1 MATVYRF
8 SRGLRFAICLEEK
21 EVMEWKKFPA
31 VDEDGYFFDWSLQG
45 VGEGMGLA
53 DFVVETPLPEGID
66 LTKNYVRWTGSEW
79 VVEPKPTTPAEC
91 VALGPVSHQSTTARC
106 NELRKLYEE
115 LTKGSE
121 DYRLERGE
129 NLEWIV
135 VKIPQEEKDAQQA
148 EAAISDFD
156 SQTAALKDRLAT
168 AMLQDDEQQVASLKA
183 EYKALMNG
191 GV

>member
-1 MATVYRF
+1 MF
-8 SRGLRFAICLEEK
+8 
-21 EVMEWKKFPA
+21 
-31 VDEDGYFFDWSLQG
+31 
-45 VGEGMGLA
+45 LA
-53 DFVVETPLPEGID
+53 DDVVETPLPEGID

-79 VVEPKPTTPAEC
+79 VVEKKPTTPAEC

-135 VKIPQEEKDAQQA
+135 AKIPQEEKDAQQA

>member
-1 MATVYRF
+1 MA
-8 SRGLRFAICLEEK
+8 L
-21 EVMEWKKFPA
+21 EWKKFPA
-31 VDEDGYFFDWSLQG
+31 IDEDGYFFDWSLQG

-53 DFVVETPLPEGID
+53 DFVVETPIPEGID
-66 LTKNYVRWTGSEW
+66 LTKSFARWTGTEW
-79 VVEPKPTTPAEC
+79 VVEAKPTTPADC

-115 LTKGSE
+115 LTNGTE

-129 NLEWIV
+129 SLEWIV
-135 VKIPQEEKDAQQA
+135 VEIPQEEKDAQAA

>member
-1 MATVYRF
+1 
-8 SRGLRFAICLEEK
+8 
-21 EVMEWKKFPA
+21 MEWKKFPA
-31 VDEDGYFFDWSLQG
+31 VDKDGYFYDFSLQG

-66 LTKNYVRWTGSEW
+66 LTRSFARWTGTEW
-79 VVEPKPTTPAEC
+79 VEEAKPTTAAEC
-91 VALGPVSHQSTTARC
+91 AALGPVSHQSTTARC
-106 NELRKLYEE
+106 NELRKLFEE

-135 VKIPQEEKDAQQA
+135 VKIPEEEKEAQAA
-148 EAAISDFD
+148 EAAIIDFD
-156 SQTAALKDRLAT
+156 SQANAIKERLSTAIL
-168 AMLQDDEQQVASLKA
+168 MGYDDQVASLKT
-183 EYKALMNG
+183 EYQTLM

>member
-1 MATVYRF
+1 
-8 SRGLRFAICLEEK
+8 
-21 EVMEWKKFPA
+21 MEWKNFPR
-31 VDEDGYFFDWSLQG
+31 VDEDGYFVEMSPQG
-45 VGEGMGLA
+45 IGEGMYLA
-53 DFVVETPLPEGID
+53 DDVVETPLPDGVD
-66 LTKNYVRWTGSEW
+66 LTKNYVHWTGAEW
-79 VVEPKPTTPAEC
+79 VVEAKPTTAAEC
-91 VALGPVSHQSTTARC
+91 AALGPVSHQSTTARC

-135 VKIPQEEKDAQQA
+135 VKIPQEEKDAQEA

-168 AMLQDDEQQVASLKA
+168 AMIQDDEQQVASLKA

>member
-1 MATVYRF
+1 
-8 SRGLRFAICLEEK
+8 
-21 EVMEWKKFPA
+21 MEWKNFPR
-31 VDEDGYFFDWSLQG
+31 VDEDGYFVEMSPQG
-45 VGEGMGLA
+45 IGEGMYLA
-53 DFVVETPLPEGID
+53 DDVVETPLPDGVD
-66 LTKNYVRWTGSEW
+66 LTKNYVHWTGAEW
-79 VVEPKPTTPAEC
+79 VVEAKPTTAAEC
-91 VALGPVSHQSTTARC
+91 AALGPVSHQSTTARC

-135 VKIPQEEKDAQQA
+135 VKIPQEEKDAQEA

-156 SQTAALKDRLAT
+156 SQASALKDRLTT
-168 AMLQDDEQQVASLKA
+168 AIIMDDDEQVAALKA
-183 EYKALMNG
+183 EYKELI

>member
-1 MATVYRF
+1 M
-8 SRGLRFAICLEEK
+8 I
-21 EVMEWKKFPA
+21 EWKYFPKI
-31 VDEDGYFFDWSLQG
+31 DEDGYYCGKSQQG
-45 VGEGMGLA
+45 IGEGMHLS
-53 DFVVETPLPEGID
+53 DDVVETPLPEGID
-66 LTKNYVRWTGSEW
+66 LTKSFARWTGAEW
-79 VVEPKPTTPAEC
+79 VVEAKPTTPADC

-135 VKIPQEEKDAQQA
+135 VKIPEEEKEAQEA

-156 SQTAALKDRLAT
+156 SQLSSLKERLGTAFLQGNDEQVAALR
-168 AMLQDDEQQVASLKA
+168 A
-183 EYKALMNG
+183 EYKSLMG
-191 GV
+191 GE

>member
-1 MATVYRF
+1 
-8 SRGLRFAICLEEK
+8 
-21 EVMEWKKFPA
+21 MEWKYFPMI
-31 VDEDGYFFDWSLQG
+31 DEDGYYVEPKLQG
-45 VGEGMGLA
+45 IGEGMGLA
-53 DFVVETPLPEGID
+53 DDVVETPLPEGVD
-66 LTKNYVRWTGSEW
+66 LTKNYVRWTGDAW
-79 VVEPKPTTPAEC
+79 VVEAKPATPADC

-115 LTKGSE
+115 LTNGTE

-129 NLEWIV
+129 SLEWIV
-135 VKIPQEEKDAQQA
+135 VEIPQEEKDAQAA

>member
-1 MATVYRF
+1 MGIKWVFY
-8 SRGLRFAICLEEK
+8 
-21 EVMEWKKFPA
+21 PY
-31 VDEDGYFFDWSLQG
+31 VDEDGYFEGEKQIG
-45 VGEGMGLA
+45 VGEGLFLA
-53 DFVVETPLPEGID
+53 DDVVETPLPAGID
-66 LTKNYVRWTGSEW
+66 LTKSFARWTGAEW
-79 VVEPKPTTPAEC
+79 VVEAKPTTPADC

-135 VKIPQEEKDAQQA
+135 VEIPSEEKEAQEA
-148 EAAISDFD
+148 ESALSDFD
-156 SQTAALKDRLAT
+156 GKLSSLKERMSL
-168 AMLQDDEQQVASLKA
+168 AMLQGNQEQVTALQG
-183 EYKALMNG
+183 EYQKLMSE

>member
-1 MATVYRF
+1 MGIKYVFY
-8 SRGLRFAICLEEK
+8 
-21 EVMEWKKFPA
+21 PY
-31 VDEDGYFFDWSLQG
+31 VDEDGFYEGEKQIG
-45 VGEGMGLA
+45 IGEGLFLA
-53 DFVVETPLPEGID
+53 DDVVETPLPEGID
-66 LTKNYVRWTGSEW
+66 LTKSFARWTGTEW
-79 VVEPKPTTPAEC
+79 VEEAKPTTAAEC

-135 VKIPQEEKDAQQA
+135 VEIPQEEKEAQAA

-156 SQTAALKDRLAT
+156 SQMSSLKERMSL
-168 AMLQDDEQQVASLKA
+168 AMLQGDQEQVASLQA
-183 EYKALMNG
+183 EYKTLMTQ

>member
-1 MATVYRF
+1 MGIKYVFY
-8 SRGLRFAICLEEK
+8 
-21 EVMEWKKFPA
+21 PY
-31 VDEDGYFFDWSLQG
+31 VDEDGFYEGEKQIG
-45 VGEGMGLA
+45 IGEGLFLA
-53 DFVVETPLPEGID
+53 DDVVETPLPEGID
-66 LTKNYVRWTGSEW
+66 LTKSFARWTGTEW
-79 VVEPKPTTPAEC
+79 VEEAKPTTAAEC

-135 VKIPQEEKDAQQA
+135 FEIPQEEKEEQAA

-156 SQTAALKDRLAT
+156 SQMSSLKERMSL
-168 AMLQDDEQQVASLKA
+168 AMLQGDQEQVASLQA
-183 EYKALMNG
+183 EYKTLMTQ

>member
-1 MATVYRF
+1 MGIKWVFY
-8 SRGLRFAICLEEK
+8 
-21 EVMEWKKFPA
+21 PY
-31 VDEDGYFFDWSLQG
+31 VDEDGYFEGEKQIG
-45 VGEGMGLA
+45 VGEGLFLS
-53 DFVVETPLPEGID
+53 DDVVETPLPEGID
-66 LTKNYVRWTGSEW
+66 LTKSFARWTGAEW
-79 VVEPKPTTPAEC
+79 VEEAKPTTPADC

-135 VKIPQEEKDAQQA
+135 VEIPQEEKEAQEA
-148 EAAISDFD
+148 ESALSDFD
-156 SQTAALKDRLAT
+156 GKLSSLKERMSL
-168 AMLQDDEQQVASLKA
+168 AMLQGNQEQVTALQG
-183 EYKALMNG
+183 EYQKLMSE

>member
-1 MATVYRF
+1 M
-8 SRGLRFAICLEEK
+8 I
-21 EVMEWKKFPA
+21 
-31 VDEDGYFFDWSLQG
+31 DEDGYYVEPKLQG
-45 VGEGMGLA
+45 IGEGMGLA
-53 DFVVETPLPEGID
+53 DDVVETPLPEGVD
-66 LTKNYVRWTGSEW
+66 LTKNYVRWTGDAW
-79 VVEPKPTTPAEC
+79 VVEAKPTTAAEC
-91 VALGPVSHQSTTARC
+91 AALGPVSHQSTTARC

-135 VKIPQEEKDAQQA
+135 VKIPQEEKDAQEA

-156 SQTAALKDRLAT
+156 SQASALKDRLTT
-168 AMLQDDEQQVASLKA
+168 AIIMDDDEQLASLKA
-183 EYKALMNG
+183 EYRALMTQ

>member
-1 MATVYRF
+1 MGIKYVFY
-8 SRGLRFAICLEEK
+8 
-21 EVMEWKKFPA
+21 PY
-31 VDEDGYFFDWSLQG
+31 VDEDGFYEGEKQIG
-45 VGEGMGLA
+45 IGEGLFLA
-53 DFVVETPLPEGID
+53 DLVVETPLPEGID
-66 LTKNYVRWTGSEW
+66 LTKSFARWTGTEW
-79 VVEPKPTTPAEC
+79 VEEAKPTTAAEC

-106 NELRKLYEE
+106 NELRKLFEE

-135 VKIPQEEKDAQQA
+135 VKIPQEEKDAQEA

-156 SQTAALKDRLAT
+156 SQMSSLKERMSL
-168 AMLQDDEQQVASLKA
+168 AMLQGDQEQVTALQA
-183 EYKALMNG
+183 EYQTLMTE

>member
-1 MATVYRF
+1 M
-8 SRGLRFAICLEEK
+8 I
-21 EVMEWKKFPA
+21 EWKYFPKI
-31 VDEDGYFFDWSLQG
+31 DEDGYYCGKSQQG
-45 VGEGMGLA
+45 IGEGMHLS
-53 DFVVETPLPEGID
+53 DDVVETPLPEGID
-66 LTKNYVRWTGSEW
+66 LTKSFARWTGTEW
-79 VVEPKPTTPAEC
+79 VVEAKPTTPADC

-135 VKIPQEEKDAQQA
+135 VEIPQEEKEAQEA

-156 SQTAALKDRLAT
+156 SQANAIKERLSTAIL
-168 AMLQDDEQQVASLKA
+168 MGDDDQVASLKT
-183 EYKALMNG
+183 EYQTLM

>member
-1 MATVYRF
+1 M
-8 SRGLRFAICLEEK
+8 I
-21 EVMEWKKFPA
+21 EWKYFPKI
-31 VDEDGYFFDWSLQG
+31 DEDGYYCGKSQQG
-45 VGEGMGLA
+45 IGEGMHLS
-53 DFVVETPLPEGID
+53 DDVVETPLPEGID
-66 LTKNYVRWTGSEW
+66 LTKSFARWTGTEW
-79 VVEPKPTTPAEC
+79 VVEAKPTTAAEC
-91 VALGPVSHQSTTARC
+91 ATLGPVSHQSTTARC

-135 VKIPQEEKDAQQA
+135 VEIPQEEKEAQEA

-156 SQTAALKDRLAT
+156 SQANAIKERLSTAIL
-168 AMLQDDEQQVASLKA
+168 MGDDDQVASLKT
-183 EYKALMNG
+183 EYQTLM

>member
-1 MATVYRF
+1 
-8 SRGLRFAICLEEK
+8 
-21 EVMEWKKFPA
+21 MEWKYFPMI
-31 VDEDGYFFDWSLQG
+31 DEDGYYVEPKLQG
-45 VGEGMGLA
+45 IGEGMGLA
-53 DFVVETPLPEGID
+53 DDVVETPLPEGID
-66 LTKNYVRWTGSEW
+66 LTKNYVRWTGEAW
-79 VVEPKPTTPAEC
+79 VVEAKPTTPADC

-135 VKIPQEEKDAQQA
+135 VEIPQEEKDAQEA

-156 SQTAALKDRLAT
+156 SQVSSLKERMSL
-168 AMLQDDEQQVASLKA
+168 AMLQGNQEQVTALQA
-183 EYKALMNG
+183 EYQTLMG
-191 GV
+191 GE

>member
-1 MATVYRF
+1 M
-8 SRGLRFAICLEEK
+8 I
-21 EVMEWKKFPA
+21 EWKYFPKI
-31 VDEDGYFFDWSLQG
+31 DEDGYYCGKSQQG
-45 VGEGMGLA
+45 IGEGMHLS
-53 DFVVETPLPEGID
+53 DDVVETPLPEGID
-66 LTKNYVRWTGSEW
+66 LTKSFARWTGAEW
-79 VVEPKPTTPAEC
+79 VEEAKPTTPADC

-135 VKIPQEEKDAQQA
+135 VEIAQEEKEAQQA

-156 SQTAALKDRLAT
+156 SQLSALKERLGT
-168 AMLQDDEQQVASLKA
+168 AFLQGDDEQVAALRA
-183 EYKALMNG
+183 EYHSLMG
-191 GV
+191 GE

>member
-1 MATVYRF
+1 M
-8 SRGLRFAICLEEK
+8 I
-21 EVMEWKKFPA
+21 EWKYFPKI
-31 VDEDGYFFDWSLQG
+31 DEDGYYCGKSQQG
-45 VGEGMGLA
+45 IGEGMHLS
-53 DFVVETPLPEGID
+53 DDVVETPLPEGID
-66 LTKNYVRWTGSEW
+66 LTKSFARWTGTEW
-79 VVEPKPTTPAEC
+79 VVEAKPTTPADC

-135 VKIPQEEKDAQQA
+135 VEIPSEEEEAQEA
-148 EAAISDFD
+148 ESALSDFD
-156 SQTAALKDRLAT
+156 GKLSSLKERMSL
-168 AMLQDDEQQVASLKA
+168 AMLQGNQEQVAALQC
-183 EYKALMNG
+183 EYQKLMSE